1 MKSVREIKKSIELC
15 SKGISVEESD
25 CMQCPYDSSEDC
37 LKEQGADML
46 ELITHCEYLEDE
58 LSLMAARKS
67 RAYAEGQN
75 SILSKLQAMLET
87 IPTKW
92 ISVEERLP
100 DNDVPVLVSSE
111 RNAGNG
117 KVYNVVFTAFHTDGT
132 THTEDSE
139 YGWDYDYL
147 GMKYCE
153 ETDDYIIP
161 EAWWEDVHFGEE
173 FSIIPDYVRIT
184 HWMPLP
190 KPWKANQKE

>member
-1 MKSVREIKKSIELC
+1 MKSVAEIKKSVKIC
-15 SKGISVEESD
+15 MNHES
-25 CMQCPYDSSEDC
+25 CTGCPYEGTDCLTEQSEDILAVIRQFEEQSDQRELDFAKLTTKAAAERLEM
-37 LKEQGADML
+37 LKVVDDYCKQ
-46 ELITHCEYLEDE
+46 
-58 LSLMAARKS
+58 LS
-67 RAYAEGQN
+67 G
-75 SILSKLQAMLET
+75 
-87 IPTKW
+87 W

-111 RNAGNG
+111 KNAGNG

-153 ETDDYIIP
+153 ETDDYIVP

-173 FSIIPDYVRIT
+173 FSIVPDYVKIT

-190 KPWKANQKE
+190 KPRKEDQ